1 VLLEAEEPW
10 CAGRMNFVFV
20 GTSKGARGTETH
32 LVSLVRA
39 LAHAGHQVLTVARPD
54 SYIARELEAS
64 CLPMEPGIFRNAADV
79 RGARGV
85 LRAIRKVKADWLVG
99 SFGHEYWP
107 LLTLGRLTGTPVALF
122 RHLNSRLKP
131 MSRALLPRWADRFIV
146 VSEHMRSFLVE
157 QGVARE
163 RVSLLYNPLEVERF
177 RPDPVLRAE
186 SRRALGVGEDAV
198 LVGFVGALKPEKGA
212 FRLAAAYNQAMP
224 LRPALRALWVGEEA
238 AHAQLLETIASE
250 FHGRHI
256 LRGWTADMRPL
267 YAAMD
272 VLAVPSEWLE
282 PFGRVSIEAQAG
294 GVPVLASRIG
304 GLPETLLEGE
314 TGLLLPP
321 GDETAWRDALVTAA
335 DMPPERRRAM
345 GEAGMRFVRE
355 RFSTERIVEEFIDL
369 LRTPPGREN

>member
-1 VLLEAEEPW
+1 
-10 CAGRMNFVFV
+10 MNFVFV
-20 GTSKGARGTETH
+20 GTSLGARGTETH
-32 LVSLVRA
+32 LVCMVRA
-39 LAHAGHQVLTVARPD
+39 LARAGHEVLTVARPEG
-54 SYIARELEAS
+54 YIARELAAS
-64 CLPMEPGIFRNAADV
+64 GLAIEPGIFRNAADV

-85 LRAIRKVKADWLVG
+85 LRALRKVKADWLVG

-107 LLTLGRLTGTPVALF
+107 LLTLGKLTGTPVALF

-131 MSRALLPRWADRFIV
+131 MSRALLPRWADRFIA
-146 VSEHMRSFLVE
+146 VSESMRSNLAE
-157 QGVARE
+157 QGVASE
-163 RVSLLYNPLEVERF
+163 RVSLLYNPLDVEYF
-177 RPDPVLRAE
+177 RPDAGLRDA
-186 SRRALGVGEDAV
+186 SRRALGVNEDAL
-198 LVGFVGALKPEKGA
+198 LVGFVGALKPEKGV
-212 FRLAAAYNQAMP
+212 FRLAAAFNQAMP
-224 LRPALRALWVGEEA
+224 RSPRLRALWVGEEA
-238 AHAQLLETIASE
+238 SHPRLREAISPELQE
-250 FHGRHI
+250 RHV
-256 LRGWTADMRPL
+256 LKGWTGDMRPL

-272 VLAVPSEWLE
+272 VAVVPSEWLE
-282 PFGRVSIEAQAG
+282 PFGRVSIEAQAS

-321 GDETAWRDALVTAA
+321 GDEAAWRDALVTVA